1 MNTAAAP
8 NKSTQQQHTGACIVT
23 SLPNTT
29 NRLKPKALQLYQQS
43 RPQHKCNAMPK
54 RKAEEPYT
62 WHPKVKKP
70 RWPRFEEDW
79 TEDDLRTA
87 MNINALSLEP
97 TKLRVS
103 VTRAVK
109 CSVLIQALDL
119 VGFNDVPIDTWLAW
133 QPLDP
138 EPDPFSIVAVA
149 HFWVRPI
156 DRRPLLCASNLAQ
169 LGG

>member
-1 MNTAAAP
+1 
-8 NKSTQQQHTGACIVT
+8 VT

-54 RKAEEPYT
+54 RKAEEPFS
-62 WHPKVKKP
+62 WLPMQVKKP

-97 TKLRVS
+97 TKTMEARVS

-119 VGFNDVPIDTWLAW
+119 VGFNDVPIDTSTAW
-133 QPLDP
+133 EPLEP
-138 EPDPFSIVAVA
+138 EPEPFSIVAVG
-149 HFWVRPI
+149 HFWVRRP
-156 DRRPLLCASNLAQ
+156 RRVNFLCESNLAQ
-169 LGG
+169 LG

>member
-1 MNTAAAP
+1 M
-8 NKSTQQQHTGACIVT
+8 T

-54 RKAEEPYT
+54 RKTEEPFT
-62 WHPKVKKP
+62 WHRKVKKP

-97 TKLRVS
+97 TKTLEDRAS

-119 VGFNDVPIDTWLAW
+119 ASFDDVPIDTTTAW
-133 QPLDP
+133 EPLEP
-138 EPDPFSIVAVA
+138 EPEPFSIVAVG
-149 HFWVRPI
+149 HFWV
-156 DRRPLLCASNLAQ
+156 RRPLLCESNLAQ